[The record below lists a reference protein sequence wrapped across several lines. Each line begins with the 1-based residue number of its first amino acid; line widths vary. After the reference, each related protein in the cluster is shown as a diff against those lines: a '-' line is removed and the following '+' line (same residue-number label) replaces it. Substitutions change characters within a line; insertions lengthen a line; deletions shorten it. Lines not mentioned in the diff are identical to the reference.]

1 MQRLCRSRFQKLL
14 ECSVGFQHLVF
25 TTQGTLPY
33 NGVGE
38 FSVNECPIGGVVLF
52 HKVYHMGAAVQ
63 HGILQVESRLGICRN
78 LCRSVQRFVGDLGQ
92 CGIEG
97 LERLGQFR
105 VVAVEAFSVAAVGGA
120 GIVKCEAVVDV
131 YGLVIER
138 T

>member
-1 MQRLCRSRFQKLL
+1 
-14 ECSVGFQHLVF
+14 
-25 TTQGTLPY
+25 
-33 NGVGE
+33 
-38 FSVNECPIGGVVLF
+38 
-52 HKVYHMGAAVQ
+52 MGAAVQ

-92 CGIEG
+92 CGVEG

-138 T
+138 TVILHGQCGNLTDAEIADGVVHVI